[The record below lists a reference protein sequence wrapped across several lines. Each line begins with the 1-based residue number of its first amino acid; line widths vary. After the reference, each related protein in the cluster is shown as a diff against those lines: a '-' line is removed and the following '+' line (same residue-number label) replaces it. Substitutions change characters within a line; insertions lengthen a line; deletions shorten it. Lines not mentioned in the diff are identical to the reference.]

1 MKLYTRSGDD
11 GKTGLFSGDRVGKD
25 HPRIE
30 AYGTVDELNACLG
43 LVIASIGGDSEF
55 DADLRTD
62 LLELQSR
69 CFDLWA
75 DLATPEGAKN
85 SDKVGRFTDGDVAGL
100 EALIDKYSDAAPEIR
115 LFVMPGGT
123 ELSARLHLART
134 TCRRAERFMVHLGHG
149 EPVTPQ
155 AIRWIN
161 RLSDLLFAMSRA
173 ANHAVGVADVPW
185 TPKKDG

>member
-43 LVIASIGGDSEF
+43 LVISGIDGD
-55 DADLRTD
+55 DAFATDLKID

-69 CFDLWA
+69 CFDLGA

-85 SDKVGRFTDGDVAGL
+85 SDKVGRFTDEDVTTL
-100 EALIDKYSDAAPEIR
+100 EGLIDKYSAAAPEIR
-115 LFVMPGGT
+115 LLVMPGGT
-123 ELSARLHLART
+123 ETAARSSRCVGPPIMRWAWP
-134 TCRRAERFMVHLGHG
+134 TCLGLRRATEIAAIQRRGFRPPRAGAMAL
-149 EPVTPQ
+149 EPP
-155 AIRWIN
+155 
-161 RLSDLLFAMSRA
+161 
-173 ANHAVGVADVPW
+173 AD
-185 TPKKDG
+185 

>member
-43 LVIASIGGDSEF
+43 LAISGIDGEDVFAT
-55 DADLRTD
+55 DLRTD

-69 CFDLWA
+69 CFDLGA

-85 SDKVGRFTDGDVAGL
+85 SDKVGRFTDEDVATL
-100 EALIDKYSDAAPEIR
+100 ETLIDKYSDAAPEIR

-123 ELSARLHLART
+123 ETAARLHLART

-155 AIRWIN
+155 AIQWIN

-185 TPKKDG
+185 TPKGN

>member
-1 MKLYTRSGDD
+1 MKLYTRTGDD

-43 LVIASIGGDSEF
+43 IACAAVPGDSDF
-55 DADLRTD
+55 HAALRDD
-62 LLELQSR
+62 LLMLQSR
-69 CFDLWA
+69 CFDLGA

-85 SDKVGRFTDGDVAGL
+85 SDKVGRFEDADVEML
-100 EALIDKYSDAAPEIR
+100 ESMIDRYVAQAPEIR
-115 LFVMPGGT
+115 CFVLPGGT
-123 ELSARLHLART
+123 ETAAHLHLART

-173 ANHAVGVADVPW
+173 ANHAEGVEDVPW
-185 TPKKDG
+185 VPRGA

>member
-43 LVIASIGGDSEF
+43 LVIASVVGNSDF
-55 DADLRTD
+55 DADLRSD

-69 CFDLWA
+69 CFDLGA

-85 SDKVGRFTDGDVAGL
+85 SDKVGRFGDDDVVRL
-100 EALIDKYSDAAPEIR
+100 ESLIDKYSDAAPEIR

-123 ELSARLHLART
+123 ETSARLHLART

-173 ANHAVGVADVPW
+173 ANHAVGVEDVPW
-185 TPKKDG
+185 VPKGG

>member
-43 LVIASIGGDSEF
+43 LVIASVVGDSEF
-55 DADLRTD
+55 DAELRSD
-62 LLELQSR
+62 LLQLQSR
-69 CFDLWA
+69 CFDLGA

-85 SDKVGRFTDGDVAGL
+85 SDKVGRFGDDDVVGL
-100 EALIDKYSDAAPEIR
+100 ESLIDKYSDAAPEIR

-123 ELSARLHLART
+123 ETSARLHLART

-173 ANHAVGVADVPW
+173 ANHAVGVPDVPW
-185 TPKKDG
+185 TPKEGG

>member
-43 LVIASIGGDSEF
+43 LVISAIEGDGEF
-55 DADLRTD
+55 DADLKTD

-69 CFDLWA
+69 CFDLGA

-85 SDKVGRFTDGDVAGL
+85 SDKVGRFTDDDVKVL
-100 EALIDKYSDAAPEIR
+100 ESLIDKYSAAAPEIR

-123 ELSARLHLART
+123 ELSSRLHLART
-134 TCRRAERFMVHLGHG
+134 TSRRAERLMVHLGHG

-155 AIRWIN
+155 AIQWIN

-185 TPKKDG
+185 TPKGN

>member
-43 LVIASIGGDSEF
+43 LVAAAIDGDGDFWE
-55 DADLRTD
+55 DARSDLSQ
-62 LLELQSR
+62 LQSR
-69 CFDLWA
+69 CFDLGA
-75 DLATPEGAKN
+75 DLATPEGSRN
-85 SDKVGRFTDGDVAGL
+85 SDRIGRFTDEDVVAI
-100 EALIDKYSDAAPEIR
+100 EAVIDRYVDAAPEIR
-115 LFVMPGGT
+115 CFVLPGGT
-123 ELSARLHLART
+123 EVAARLHLART
-134 TCRRAERFMVHLGHG
+134 VCRRAERLMVHLGHA
-149 EPVTPQ
+149 EPITDQ

-173 ANHAVGVADVPW
+173 ANHAAGVEDVPW
-185 TPKKDG
+185 VPKAQ